1 MRISLDT
8 SLSPLGA
15 TIVTDGQEAWFD
27 LAGLPRVDTQL
38 TGRPAAT
45 VPPLV
50 ERLCGICPVPH
61 HLAGLAAL
69 EALTGAA
76 PLPETALAT
85 RRLLLYAS
93 TVDQLALR
101 LAQVD
106 ISAVRPLRQAAKAA
120 MTAAGSPGHF
130 PTTGVPGGVR
140 ALPEAEALA
149 EAAQVA
155 QQALPVA
162 ERLVEALRP
171 DAGAEARTQ
180 AGAEADAC
188 TRAATNAGAADTAS
202 QNAGGQQA
210 ALPPYTGL
218 EVCLVDADDH
228 PDLMGPFLRAVDAA
242 GRGVL
247 EGATP
252 DQWRELVTESRP
264 GSVAPRP
271 LLHLP
276 ADPAGHPGHPYRVGP
291 LAQLAVGSLTTPR
304 ASAHQQTWLTRRDQ
318 NGASGNL
325 AAHARAII
333 LLHALEV
340 VADLTGQPHL
350 FSGTVAAQAPTAA
363 GAPAPAE
370 APATSQA
377 PAASAEAPGTSQ
389 ASATRTGTGWV
400 ESPRGLL
407 VHSYTADPDGTLTAA
422 QILTP
427 TVQTEPWLA
436 DMLTS
441 LAPALS
447 QASAEASLPEEV
459 RCAVEQAVQA
469 ADPCLPCVSAP
480 AGSMGVSVRAA

>member
-8 SLSPLGA
+8 TLSPLGA
-15 TIVTDGQEAWFD
+15 TIVTDGRAAWFD
-27 LAGLPRVDTQL
+27 LAGLPRVDAQL
-38 TGRPAAT
+38 IGRPAT
-45 VPPLV
+45 SVPPLV

-69 EALTGAA
+69 EALTGTG
-76 PLPETALAT
+76 PLPAPALAT

-106 ISAVRPLRQAAKAA
+106 LTAVRPLRQAAKAA

-130 PTTGVPGGVR
+130 PTTGVSGGVR
-140 ALPEAEALA
+140 ALPETDALA
-149 EAAQVA
+149 EAADAARDV
-155 QQALPVA
+155 LSVA
-162 ERLVEALRP
+162 EHLVEATR
-171 DAGAEARTQ
+171 DA
-180 AGAEADAC
+180 ADLTAAPSGE
-188 TRAATNAGAADTAS
+188 RAAGGASGLSGERT
-202 QNAGGQQA
+202 AGGA
-210 ALPPYTGL
+210 SGHSGELLAGTTNPVAPYAGL
-218 EVCLVDADDH
+218 EACLVDEDGH
-228 PDLMGPFLRAVDAA
+228 PDLMGPFLRAVDATGTVA
-242 GRGVL
+242 L
-247 EGATP
+247 DHAAP
-252 DQWRELVTESRP
+252 DQWHRLVTESRP
-264 GSVAPRP
+264 GAVAPRP

-276 ADPAGHPGHPYRVGP
+276 SDPADHPGRPYRVGP
-291 LAQLAVGSLTTPR
+291 LAQLAVGPLPTPR
-304 ASAHQQTWLTRRDQ
+304 AAAWQDQWLDGSSADP
-318 NGASGNL
+318 
-325 AAHARAII
+325 AARAAQARAIM
-333 LLHALEV
+333 LLHAVEV
-340 VADLTGQPHL
+340 VADLASQPGL
-350 FSGTVAAQAPTAA
+350 FA
-363 GAPAPAE
+363 GAANVTE
-370 APATSQA
+370 TSSCA
-377 PAASAEAPGTSQ
+377 AASATSRP
-389 ASATRTGTGWV
+389 ATGTGWV

-447 QASAEASLPEEV
+447 RASAEASLPEEV